1 MTTQAFKVSDMSC
14 TSCIMHIEELE
25 DKLPGVQK
33 IDVNFKKHQMV
44 AEFDEAKI
52 SAEEIAEAVTGIGYP
67 SIVTELKEKKR
78 GFLPWRR

>member
-1 MTTQAFKVSDMSC
+1 MTTQAFKISGMSC

-44 AEFDEAKI
+44 AEFDETKI
-52 SAEEIAEAVTGIGYP
+52 SGAQIAEAVTDIGYP
-67 SIVTELKEKKR
+67 AVATGVKDKKR
-78 GFLPWRR
+78 GFLPWTR